1 MNNTKRDLLILC
13 KKNGVERIR
22 LNVDG
27 ILYIMDRE
35 GEYVNVNI
43 IDGDNVVS
51 ERVKL
56 PKPHFCKAKTVL
68 GKRCKKK
75 TYRDFCHIH

>member
-13 KKNGVERIR
+13 KKNGIDRVR

-27 ILYIMDRE
+27 VLYIMNRE
-35 GEYVNVNI
+35 GEDVDINI

-68 GKRCKKK
+68 GK
-75 TYRDFCHIH
+75 

>member
-13 KKNGVERIR
+13 KKNGIDRVR

-27 ILYIMDRE
+27 VLYIMNRE
-35 GEYVNVNI
+35 GEDVDINI

-68 GKRCKKK
+68 GKRCKNK
-75 TYRDFCHIH
+75 TYSDFCHIH